1 MPFVQNQYGNE
12 VGAEV
17 SEVSEQTMK
26 QNRPTGTFLSRRE
39 GGATAI
45 VRVGLG
51 LAFPKG

>member
-26 QNRPTGTFLSRRE
+26 QNRPAGTFLSGGE
-39 GGATAI
+39 AGATAI
-45 VRVGLG
+45 VMVGLG
-51 LAFPKG
+51 RAFPKG